1 MAINPYFKNQRKE
14 QNVLEDLAIETI
26 KIHGQNMI
34 YMPRTLT
41 NEDALFGEDTQ
52 SVFNN
57 GYEMEMYIS
66 NVDGFEGEGDI
77 ISKFG
82 LQIND
87 TATFVA
93 SKKRFRQAV
102 GDFESGIT
110 GPREGDMIYMPL
122 TKGLFQITFVEIE
135 NPFHQLGKLYTYDLT
150 VELIKYSKE
159 QFKTGWPDIDNL
171 GAARDNPMIQ
181 LALGGHTGEFLVGE
195 IITDAAGVTAE
206 VITWNTSANLME
218 VAGRTAAAGM
228 SGLIT
233 GSNSNALGTIGSASS
248 LGITT
253 DALND
258 PFGSNSAIEL
268 EGQDYINFSDKDPF
282 SEGNF

>member
-135 NPFHQLGKLYTYDLT
+135 NPFHQLGKLYTFDLT

-171 GAARDNPMIQ
+171 DAARDNPMIQ

-233 GSNSNALGTIGSASS
+233 GSNSNALGTIGSTAS

-253 DALND
+253 ESLND

>member
-14 QNVLEDLAIETI
+14 QDVLEELAIETI

-34 YMPRTLT
+34 YIPRTMT

-57 GYEMEMYIS
+57 GYESEMYIS

-87 TATFVA
+87 TATFVV
-93 SKKRFRQAV
+93 SRKRFRQTV
-102 GDFESGIT
+102 GDFESEIDK
-110 GPREGDMIYMPL
+110 PREGDIIYMPL
-122 TKGLFQITFVEIE
+122 TKGLFQITFVETE

-159 QFKTGWPDIDNL
+159 QFNTGWPDIDNL
-171 GAARDNPMIQ
+171 GAARDNPVIQ
-181 LALGGHTGEFLVGE
+181 FSIGGHTGEFLVGE
-195 IITDAAGVTAE
+195 TITDAAGVTAE
-206 VITWNTSANLME
+206 VISWNTSANLME

-228 SGLIT
+228 SGGIT
-233 GSNSNALGTIGSASS
+233 GSNSSAFGTIGSTAG

-253 DALND
+253 ESLND
-258 PFGSNSAIEL
+258 PFGSNSDIQL
-268 EGQDYINFSDKDPF
+268 EGQEFINFSDKDPF

>member
-233 GSNSNALGTIGSASS
+233 GSNSNALGTIGSTSS

-253 DALND
+253 EALND

>member
-93 SKKRFRQAV
+93 SRKRFQQAV
-102 GDFESGIT
+102 GDFESGIM

-122 TKGLFQITFVEIE
+122 TKGLFQITFVEDE

-233 GSNSNALGTIGSASS
+233 GSNSNALGTIGSTAS

-253 DALND
+253 ESLND